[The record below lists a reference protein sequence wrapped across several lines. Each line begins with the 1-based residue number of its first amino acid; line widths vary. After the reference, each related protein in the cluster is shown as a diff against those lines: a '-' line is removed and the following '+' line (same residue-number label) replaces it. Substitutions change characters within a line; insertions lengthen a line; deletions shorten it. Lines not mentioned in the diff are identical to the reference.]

1 MVGELYGW
9 RTAKFHAR
17 FVEVPRFAAGRHG
30 VCRAARSAFM
40 PDFVYF
46 HLPVIATLLVFA
58 ERMRE
63 VFAKRQVV
71 AGKRKETLTFN
82 LFMLCGVL
90 IVAGGI
96 AEFYLRHEVLR
107 WITFIPGLI
116 LSVGSF
122 VLRRAA
128 IRALGR
134 FWSLHVEMREGHEFV
149 KSGPFAHARHPVYLS
164 MVFEL
169 LGIGLMLNAWITLV
183 GVFLLFVPTVVA
195 RIRMEEE
202 ALVQQFGDAYRTYMR
217 EVPAVIPKLR
227 PQGQNA

>member
-1 MVGELYGW
+1 
-9 RTAKFHAR
+9 
-17 FVEVPRFAAGRHG
+17 
-30 VCRAARSAFM
+30 M

-46 HLPVIATLLVFA
+46 HLPVIATLLVFL

-63 VFAKRQVV
+63 VFTKREVV

-96 AEFYLRHEVLR
+96 TEFYLRHEVLR
-107 WITFIPGLI
+107 WATFIPGLI
-116 LSVGSF
+116 LSIGSF

-149 KSGPFAHARHPVYLS
+149 KSGPFAFARHPVYLS

-169 LGIGLMLNAWITLV
+169 LGIGLMLNAWITLL
-183 GVFLLFVPTVVA
+183 GVFALFTPTVIA

-202 ALVQQFGDAYRTYMR
+202 ALVEQFGDAYRSYMR
-217 EVPAVIPKLR
+217 EVPAVIPRLR
-227 PQGQNA
+227 PPGQNP